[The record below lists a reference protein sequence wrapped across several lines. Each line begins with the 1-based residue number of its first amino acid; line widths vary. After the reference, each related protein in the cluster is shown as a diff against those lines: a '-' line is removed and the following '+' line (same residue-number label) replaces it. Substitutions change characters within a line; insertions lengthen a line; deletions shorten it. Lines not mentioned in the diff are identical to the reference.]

1 MEGMEELATSL
12 EKAIKL
18 LPWGRR
24 TEQLNSAFQIC
35 MENSELD
42 TAARIL
48 GLYVYGFVDE
58 GAIERSNSY
67 LRRRL
72 ENGWTVRAC
81 FDTSYKPVDK
91 EIVIYYGNYPHSVE
105 CLPATQKVY
114 RHPIYFNMI
123 DHTVVAY
130 HESWEPL
137 ERIYILTTESR
148 TDRYFHLLLELCRV
162 GAPLHRI
169 HKYCG
174 GFTAYTGN
182 QSQDKYACA
191 SKNHAD
197 VAADFVDHGYGAC
210 LVLEDDFSFISDIQ
224 HVYDALTSFFGRSEQ
239 DAYRDFYV
247 CFLSYSKWDL
257 VEDCDDIVSFNKQ
270 SCTTSSGY
278 LLQKSTAAVIRD
290 CQYEGVEA
298 MKRGDAPGI
307 YCCDRYWA
315 KYNGDGKML
324 CFKRKL
330 GFQYV
335 THSDVVNHANI
346 HFD

>member
-1 MEGMEELATSL
+1 MDTLVSSL
-12 EKAIKL
+12 ETAIKA
-18 LPWGRR
+18 LPWDRR

-35 MENSELD
+35 IDNNELGA
-42 TAARIL
+42 AARVL
-48 GLYVYGFVDE
+48 ALYKYGFVDE
-58 GAIERSNSY
+58 GAIVRSNVY
-67 LRRRL
+67 LRRRI
-72 ENGWTVRAC
+72 EDGWNVRAC
-81 FDTSYKPVDK
+81 FDPSYTPAEK

-123 DHTVVAY
+123 DHTVVTY
-130 HESWEPL
+130 HSAWEPID
-137 ERIYILTTESR
+137 RIYILTTESR
-148 TDRYFHLLLELCRV
+148 VDRYFHILLELCRV

-197 VAADFVDHGYGAC
+197 VAADFVDRGYGAC
-210 LVLEDDFSFISDIQ
+210 MVLEDDFSFLSDIQ
-224 HVYDALTSFFGRSEQ
+224 HVHDSLSAFFSRTDKEDAV
-239 DAYRDFYV
+239 YRDFYV
-247 CFLSYSKWDL
+247 CFLSYSKWGNI
-257 VEDCDDIVSFNKQ
+257 EDCDDLVSFNKQ
-270 SCTTSSGY
+270 PCTTSSGY
-278 LLQKSTAAVIRD
+278 LLQKSTAHIIRD
-290 CQYEGVEA
+290 CQYDGVEA
-298 MKRGDAPGI
+298 MKRGESPGI

-315 KYNGDGKML
+315 KFNQDNKML

-335 THSDVVNHANI
+335 THSDIVNHANI